1 MTQRGRRVKS
11 RGRPLLIRV
20 QLKAG
25 AAGVRVSCSDRISEA
40 EPQLPTADLLCQEPL
55 KHAVY
60 GYCGGVVPP
69 ASAAAKF
76 LHSARRDAA
85 WFLTQ
90 QSHHNDSSVI
100 LCIPSL
106 RLVAPLLL

>member
-1 MTQRGRRVKS
+1 M
-11 RGRPLLIRV
+11 

-25 AAGVRVSCSDRISEA
+25 TAGVRVSCSDRISEA
-40 EPQLPTADLLCQEPL
+40 EPQLPTAEIC
-55 KHAVY
+55 
-60 GYCGGVVPP
+60 
-69 ASAAAKF
+69 AAKN
-76 LHSARRDAA
+76 HSSMLSMDTVEVSCRLLVPLLNSFILLDEMRPG
-85 WFLTQ
+85 FLTQ